1 LNHRLRLLVIGI
13 LVISFS
19 ISFVARM
26 QPADYGFEL
35 NEFDPFFNFRATK
48 FIVDNGYVEYFAW
61 HDDKSWY
68 PDGRNVS
75 ATSQVMLHITTAAL
89 YQSFGMGQSLY
100 DFTILFPVIIG
111 SLTTIVI
118 FALVRVL
125 GGTTAG
131 LLASL
136 FFAVSM
142 PVIIRGTVGWFKS
155 EPLGLFYGFLGVYL
169 FLSGIK
175 SDNGK
180 VSFFKLIAG
189 GVFVSLG
196 ISSWGGTQFFVILLV
211 LFFLGIPFLRK
222 DKKFITWALPVFV
235 SALLLTITIFE
246 RPGIG
251 FVLGY
256 GGLGL
261 IGSTVFVLSF
271 FQIQK
276 IKVKNNIRYG
286 FLLLGGFVLIGISSI
301 VTNAVS
307 LPSFRYLNAV
317 NPFLSS
323 DNTIVQSVAEHSS
336 VTMEQLFPSLSVLMI
351 FSGIGVWLLFHIKE
365 NQNFHI
371 KNDMILFALIIGFVG
386 IYISSAF
393 IRLEI
398 FGSIA
403 VIVLASIGVSL
414 LISNVLK
421 KHSKNSLSSIAKFS
435 FVVVIIVLLTIPVAL
450 PVNANWINVVKIP
463 PTILHGGTHFNI
475 TTNDWGDAL
484 EWIKGNTEH
493 DAVIAAWWDY
503 GYWITAIADRTT
515 LIDNATINQVQIKKV
530 AKIFLSTPDDA
541 WKQLTDMEVD
551 YVLVYIAAQKL
562 SNDIYSPFYALG
574 GGGDEDKKYWLLRI
588 AEMPLQEYLYS
599 DNVTG
604 TEKFWNSTL
613 LGKMIPFT
621 PLGYLDLSEYS
632 QAEDYQSG
640 YVLYLKDIKY
650 DSNSNEPLQLV
661 YTSPS
666 FDRISEGEVS
676 GIIIYKI
683 NTEYSSIP

>member
-1 LNHRLRLLVIGI
+1 
-13 LVISFS
+13 
-19 ISFVARM
+19 M

-89 YQSFGMGQSLY
+89 YQSFGMDQSLY

-196 ISSWGGTQFFVILLV
+196 ISSWGGSQFFVILLV

-235 SALLLTITIFE
+235 SALLLTIAMFE
-246 RPGIG
+246 RPGVG

-261 IGSTVFVLSF
+261 IGSTVFVLLF

-286 FLLLGGFVLIGISSI
+286 FLLLGGFVLVGISSI

-371 KNDMILFALIIGFVG
+371 KNDMVLFALIIGFVG

-435 FVVVIIVLLTIPVAL
+435 FVAVIIILLTIPVAL

-515 LIDNATINQVQIKKV
+515 LIDNATINQSQIKKV

-551 YVLVYIAAQKL
+551 YVLVYVAAQKL
-562 SNDIYSPFYALG
+562 SNDNYSPFYTLG
-574 GGGDEDKKYWLLRI
+574 GGGDEDKKYWILRI

-599 DNVTG
+599 DNATG

>member
-1 LNHRLRLLVIGI
+1 
-13 LVISFS
+13 
-19 ISFVARM
+19 M

-235 SALLLTITIFE
+235 SALLLTIAIFE
-246 RPGIG
+246 RPGAG

-286 FLLLGGFVLIGISSI
+286 FLLLGGFVLVGISSI

-435 FVVVIIVLLTIPVAL
+435 FVAVIIVLLTIPVAL

-562 SNDIYSPFYALG
+562 SNDNYSPFYVLG

-599 DNVTG
+599 DNATG

-683 NTEYSSIP
+683 NKEYDLIP

>member
-1 LNHRLRLLVIGI
+1 
-13 LVISFS
+13 
-19 ISFVARM
+19 M

-111 SLTTIVI
+111 SLTAIVI

-222 DKKFITWALPVFV
+222 DKKFITWAFPVFV
-235 SALLLTITIFE
+235 SALLLTIAIFE
-246 RPGIG
+246 RPGVG

-286 FLLLGGFVLIGISSI
+286 FLLLGGFVLVGISSI

-435 FVVVIIVLLTIPVAL
+435 FVAVIIILLTIPVAL

-515 LIDNATINQVQIKKV
+515 LIDNATINQSQIKKV

-551 YVLVYIAAQKL
+551 YVLVYVAAQKL

-574 GGGDEDKKYWLLRI
+574 GGGDEDKKYWILRI

-599 DNVTG
+599 DNATG

-683 NTEYSSIP
+683 NKEYSSIP

>member
-1 LNHRLRLLVIGI
+1 
-13 LVISFS
+13 
-19 ISFVARM
+19 M

-235 SALLLTITIFE
+235 SALLLTIAIFE
-246 RPGIG
+246 RPGAG

-261 IGSTVFVLSF
+261 IGSTVFVLLF

-435 FVVVIIVLLTIPVAL
+435 FVAVIIILLTIPVAL

-503 GYWITAIADRTT
+503 GYWITAIGDRTT
-515 LIDNATINQVQIKKV
+515 LIDNATINQAQIKKV

-551 YVLVYIAAQKL
+551 YVLVYVAAQKL

-574 GGGDEDKKYWLLRI
+574 GGCDEDKKYWLLRI

-599 DNVTG
+599 DNATG

-632 QAEDYQSG
+632 QAEDQSG

-650 DSNSNEPLQLV
+650 SSNSNEPLQMV

-683 NTEYSSIP
+683 NKEYDLIP

>member
-1 LNHRLRLLVIGI
+1 
-13 LVISFS
+13 
-19 ISFVARM
+19 M

-111 SLTTIVI
+111 SLTAIVI

-235 SALLLTITIFE
+235 SALLLTIAIFE

-286 FLLLGGFVLIGISSI
+286 FLLLGGFVLVGISSI

-371 KNDMILFALIIGFVG
+371 KNDMILFALIIGFIG

-393 IRLEI
+393 VRLEI

-435 FVVVIIVLLTIPVAL
+435 FVAVIIILLTIPVAL

-515 LIDNATINQVQIKKV
+515 LIDNATINQSQIKKV

-562 SNDIYSPFYALG
+562 SNDNYSPLYALG

-599 DNVTG
+599 DNATG

-632 QAEDYQSG
+632 QAEDQSG

-650 DSNSNEPLQLV
+650 SSNSNEPLQMV

-683 NTEYSSIP
+683 NKEYDLIP

>member
-1 LNHRLRLLVIGI
+1 
-13 LVISFS
+13 
-19 ISFVARM
+19 M

-142 PVIIRGTVGWFKS
+142 PVIIRGMVGWFKS

-196 ISSWGGTQFFVILLV
+196 ISSWGGSQFFVILLV

-222 DKKFITWALPVFV
+222 DKKFIAWALPVFV

-246 RPGIG
+246 RPGAG

-276 IKVKNNIRYG
+276 IKIKNNIRYG
-286 FLLLGGFVLIGISSI
+286 FLLLGGFVLVGISSI

-371 KNDMILFALIIGFVG
+371 KNDMVLFALIIGFVG

-435 FVVVIIVLLTIPVAL
+435 FVAVIIVLLTIPVAL

-515 LIDNATINQVQIKKV
+515 LIDNATINQTQIKKV

-541 WKQLTDMEVD
+541 WKQLTEMEVD
-551 YVLVYIAAQKL
+551 YVLVYVAAQKL

-574 GGGDEDKKYWLLRI
+574 GGGDEDKKYWILRI

-599 DNVTG
+599 DNATG

-650 DSNSNEPLQLV
+650 GSNSNEPLQLV

-683 NTEYSSIP
+683 NKEYSSIP

>member
-1 LNHRLRLLVIGI
+1 
-13 LVISFS
+13 
-19 ISFVARM
+19 M
-26 QPADYGFEL
+26 QPADYGLEL
-35 NEFDPFFNFRATK
+35 NEFDPFFNFRATQ

-89 YQSFGMGQSLY
+89 YQSFGMDQSLY

-235 SALLLTITIFE
+235 SALLLTIAIFE
-246 RPGIG
+246 RPGVG

-286 FLLLGGFVLIGISSI
+286 FLLLGGFVLVGISSI

-371 KNDMILFALIIGFVG
+371 KNDMVLFALIIGFIG

-393 IRLEI
+393 VRLEI

-435 FVVVIIVLLTIPVAL
+435 FVAVIIVLLTIPVAL

-463 PTILHGGTHFNI
+463 PTIVHGGTHFNI

-503 GYWITAIADRTT
+503 GYWITAIGDRTT
-515 LIDNATINQVQIKKV
+515 LIDNATINQSQIKKV

-562 SNDIYSPFYALG
+562 SNDNYSPLYALG

-599 DNVTG
+599 DNATG

-632 QAEDYQSG
+632 QAEDQSG

-650 DSNSNEPLQLV
+650 SSNSNEPLQMV

>member
-1 LNHRLRLLVIGI
+1 
-13 LVISFS
+13 
-19 ISFVARM
+19 M

-111 SLTTIVI
+111 SLTAIVI

-235 SALLLTITIFE
+235 SALLLTIAMFE
-246 RPGIG
+246 RPGVG

-286 FLLLGGFVLIGISSI
+286 FLLLGGFVLVGISSI

-435 FVVVIIVLLTIPVAL
+435 FVAVIIVLLTIPVAL

-515 LIDNATINQVQIKKV
+515 LIDNATINQTQIKKV

-599 DNVTG
+599 DNATG

-683 NTEYSSIP
+683 NKEYSSIP

>member
-1 LNHRLRLLVIGI
+1 
-13 LVISFS
+13 
-19 ISFVARM
+19 M

-111 SLTTIVI
+111 SLTAIVI

-235 SALLLTITIFE
+235 SALLLTIAIFE
-246 RPGIG
+246 RPGAG

-286 FLLLGGFVLIGISSI
+286 FLLLGGFVLVGISSI

-371 KNDMILFALIIGFVG
+371 KNDMVLFALIIGFVG

-435 FVVVIIVLLTIPVAL
+435 FVAVIIVLLTIPVAL

-515 LIDNATINQVQIKKV
+515 LIDNATINQAQIKKV

-599 DNVTG
+599 DNATG

-640 YVLYLKDIKY
+640 YVIYLKDIKY

-683 NTEYSSIP
+683 NKEYSLIP

>member
-1 LNHRLRLLVIGI
+1 
-13 LVISFS
+13 
-19 ISFVARM
+19 M

-48 FIVDNGYVEYFAW
+48 FIVDNGYFVYFNW

-235 SALLLTITIFE
+235 SAFLLTIAIFE
-246 RPGIG
+246 RPGAG

-286 FLLLGGFVLIGISSI
+286 FLLLGGFVLVGISSI

-323 DNTIVQSVAEHSS
+323 DNTIVQSIAEHSS

-435 FVVVIIVLLTIPVAL
+435 FVAVIIILLTVPVAL

-515 LIDNATINQVQIKKV
+515 LIDNATINQTQIKKV

-551 YVLVYIAAQKL
+551 YVLVYVAAQKL
-562 SNDIYSPFYALG
+562 SNDNYSPFYTLG
-574 GGGDEDKKYWLLRI
+574 GGGDEDKKYWILRI

-599 DNVTG
+599 DNATG

-632 QAEDYQSG
+632 QAEDDQSG

-650 DSNSNEPLQLV
+650 GSNNNEPLQLV

>member
-1 LNHRLRLLVIGI
+1 
-13 LVISFS
+13 
-19 ISFVARM
+19 M

-235 SALLLTITIFE
+235 SALLLTIAMFE
-246 RPGIG
+246 RPGAG

-286 FLLLGGFVLIGISSI
+286 FLLLGGFVLVGISSI

-435 FVVVIIVLLTIPVAL
+435 FVAVIIVLLTIPVAL

-515 LIDNATINQVQIKKV
+515 LIDNATINQTQIKKV

>member
-1 LNHRLRLLVIGI
+1 
-13 LVISFS
+13 
-19 ISFVARM
+19 M

-235 SALLLTITIFE
+235 SALLLTIAMFE
-246 RPGIG
+246 RPGVG

-261 IGSTVFVLSF
+261 IGSTVFVLLF

-286 FLLLGGFVLIGISSI
+286 FLLLGGFVLVGISSI

-435 FVVVIIVLLTIPVAL
+435 FVAVIIVLLTIPVAL

-515 LIDNATINQVQIKKV
+515 LIDNATINQAQIKKV

-599 DNVTG
+599 DNATG

-683 NTEYSSIP
+683 NKEYSSIP

>member
-1 LNHRLRLLVIGI
+1 
-13 LVISFS
+13 
-19 ISFVARM
+19 M

-235 SALLLTITIFE
+235 SALLLTIAMFE
-246 RPGIG
+246 RPGVG

-261 IGSTVFVLSF
+261 IGSTVFVLLF

-371 KNDMILFALIIGFVG
+371 KNDMVLFALIIGFVG

-421 KHSKNSLSSIAKFS
+421 KHSKNFLSSIAKFS

-484 EWIKGNTEH
+484 EWIKGNTER

-515 LIDNATINQVQIKKV
+515 LIDNATINQAQIIKV

-551 YVLVYIAAQKL
+551 YVLVYVAAQKL

-599 DNVTG
+599 DNATG

-650 DSNSNEPLQLV
+650 DSNSNEQLQLV

-683 NTEYSSIP
+683 NKEYSSIP

>member
-1 LNHRLRLLVIGI
+1 
-13 LVISFS
+13 
-19 ISFVARM
+19 M

-35 NEFDPFFNFRATK
+35 NEFDPFFNFRATQ

-89 YQSFGMGQSLY
+89 YQLFGMGQSLY

-235 SALLLTITIFE
+235 SALLLTIAMFE
-246 RPGIG
+246 RPGVG
-251 FVLGY
+251 FALGY

-261 IGSTVFVLSF
+261 IGSTVFVLLF

-435 FVVVIIVLLTIPVAL
+435 FVAVIIILLTIPVAL

-515 LIDNATINQVQIKKV
+515 LIDNATINQTQIKKV

>member
-1 LNHRLRLLVIGI
+1 
-13 LVISFS
+13 
-19 ISFVARM
+19 M

-196 ISSWGGTQFFVILLV
+196 ISSWGGSQFFVILLV

-235 SALLLTITIFE
+235 SALLLTIAMFE
-246 RPGIG
+246 RPGVG

-261 IGSTVFVLSF
+261 IGSTVFVLLF

-323 DNTIVQSVAEHSS
+323 DNTIVQSVSEHSS

-351 FSGIGVWLLFHIKE
+351 FSGIGIWLLFHIKE

-435 FVVVIIVLLTIPVAL
+435 FVAVIIILLTIPVAL

-515 LIDNATINQVQIKKV
+515 LIDNATINQTQIKKV

-541 WKQLTDMEVD
+541 WKQLTEMEVD
-551 YVLVYIAAQKL
+551 YVLVYVAAQKL

-599 DNVTG
+599 DNATG

-683 NTEYSSIP
+683 NKEYSSIP

>member
-1 LNHRLRLLVIGI
+1 MNHRLRLLVIGI

-142 PVIIRGTVGWFKS
+142 PVIIRGMVGWFKS

-235 SALLLTITIFE
+235 SALLLTIAIFE
-246 RPGIG
+246 RPGAG

-286 FLLLGGFVLIGISSI
+286 FLLLGGFVLVGISSI

-393 IRLEI
+393 VRLEI

-562 SNDIYSPFYALG
+562 SNDNYSPFYVLG

-599 DNVTG
+599 DNATG

-683 NTEYSSIP
+683 NKEYDLIP

>member
-1 LNHRLRLLVIGI
+1 
-13 LVISFS
+13 
-19 ISFVARM
+19 M

-118 FALVRVL
+118 FAMVRVL

-180 VSFFKLIAG
+180 ISFFKLIAG

-235 SALLLTITIFE
+235 SALLLTIAMFE
-246 RPGIG
+246 RPGLG

-286 FLLLGGFVLIGISSI
+286 FLLLGGFVLVGISSI

-435 FVVVIIVLLTIPVAL
+435 FVAVIIILLTIPVAL

-484 EWIKGNTEH
+484 EWIKGNTEP

-515 LIDNATINQVQIKKV
+515 LIDNATINQSQIKKV

-551 YVLVYIAAQKL
+551 YVLVYVAAEKL

-588 AEMPLQEYLYS
+588 AEMPLHDYLYS
-599 DNVTG
+599 DNTTG
-604 TEKFWNSTL
+604 TEKFWNNTL

-632 QAEDYQSG
+632 QGEDYQSG

-650 DSNSNEPLQLV
+650 SSNSNEPLQLV
-661 YTSPS
+661 YVSPS

-683 NTEYSSIP
+683 NKEYSSIP

>member
-1 LNHRLRLLVIGI
+1 
-13 LVISFS
+13 
-19 ISFVARM
+19 M

-35 NEFDPFFNFRATK
+35 NEFDPFFNFRATE

-111 SLTTIVI
+111 SLTAIVI

-235 SALLLTITIFE
+235 SALLLTIAMFE
-246 RPGIG
+246 RPGVG

-276 IKVKNNIRYG
+276 IKIKNNIRYG

-371 KNDMILFALIIGFVG
+371 KNDMVLFALIIGFVG

-435 FVVVIIVLLTIPVAL
+435 FVAVIIVLLTIPVAL

-562 SNDIYSPFYALG
+562 SNDNYSPFYVLG

-599 DNVTG
+599 DNATG

-683 NTEYSSIP
+683 NKEYDLIP

>member
-1 LNHRLRLLVIGI
+1 
-13 LVISFS
+13 
-19 ISFVARM
+19 M

-89 YQSFGMGQSLY
+89 YQSFGMDQSLY

-235 SALLLTITIFE
+235 SALLLTIAMFE
-246 RPGIG
+246 RPGVG

-261 IGSTVFVLSF
+261 IGSTVFVLLF

-286 FLLLGGFVLIGISSI
+286 FLLLGGFVLVGISSI

-435 FVVVIIVLLTIPVAL
+435 FVAVIIVLLTIPVAL

-503 GYWITAIADRTT
+503 GYWITAIGDRTT
-515 LIDNATINQVQIKKV
+515 LIDNATINQSQIKKV

-562 SNDIYSPFYALG
+562 SNDNYSPLYALG

-599 DNVTG
+599 DNATG

-683 NTEYSSIP
+683 NKEYDLIP

>member
-1 LNHRLRLLVIGI
+1 
-13 LVISFS
+13 
-19 ISFVARM
+19 M

-196 ISSWGGTQFFVILLV
+196 ISSWGGSQFFVILLV

-235 SALLLTITIFE
+235 SALLLTIAMFE
-246 RPGIG
+246 RPGVG

-261 IGSTVFVLSF
+261 IGSTVFVLLF

-371 KNDMILFALIIGFVG
+371 KNDMVLFALIIGFVG

-435 FVVVIIVLLTIPVAL
+435 FVAVIIILLTIPVAL

-551 YVLVYIAAQKL
+551 YVLVYIAAEKL
-562 SNDIYSPFYALG
+562 SNDNYSPFYTLG

-599 DNVTG
+599 DNATG

-632 QAEDYQSG
+632 QAEDQSG

-650 DSNSNEPLQLV
+650 DLNSNEPLQLV

-683 NTEYSSIP
+683 NKEYSSIP

>member
-1 LNHRLRLLVIGI
+1 
-13 LVISFS
+13 
-19 ISFVARM
+19 M

-235 SALLLTITIFE
+235 SALLLTIAMFE
-246 RPGIG
+246 RPGVG

-261 IGSTVFVLSF
+261 IGSTVFVLLF

-435 FVVVIIVLLTIPVAL
+435 FVAVIIVLLTIPVAL

-515 LIDNATINQVQIKKV
+515 LIDNATINQSQIKKV

-562 SNDIYSPFYALG
+562 SNDNYSPFYALG

-599 DNVTG
+599 DNATG
-604 TEKFWNSTL
+604 TEKFWNNTL

-683 NTEYSSIP
+683 NKEYSSIP

>member
-1 LNHRLRLLVIGI
+1 
-13 LVISFS
+13 
-19 ISFVARM
+19 M

-111 SLTTIVI
+111 SLTAIVI

-235 SALLLTITIFE
+235 SALLLTIAMFE
-246 RPGIG
+246 RPGVG

-286 FLLLGGFVLIGISSI
+286 FLLLGGFVLVGISSM

-403 VIVLASIGVSL
+403 VIILASIGVSL

-421 KHSKNSLSSIAKFS
+421 KHSKNSLSSIAKLS

-515 LIDNATINQVQIKKV
+515 LIDNATINQSQIKKV

-551 YVLVYIAAQKL
+551 YVLVYVAAQKL
-562 SNDIYSPFYALG
+562 SNDNYSPFYTLG
-574 GGGDEDKKYWLLRI
+574 GGGDEDKKYWILRI

-599 DNVTG
+599 DNATG

-632 QAEDYQSG
+632 QAEDDQSG

-650 DSNSNEPLQLV
+650 GSNNNEPLQLV

>member
-1 LNHRLRLLVIGI
+1 
-13 LVISFS
+13 
-19 ISFVARM
+19 M

-235 SALLLTITIFE
+235 SALLLTIAMFE
-246 RPGIG
+246 RPGVG

-286 FLLLGGFVLIGISSI
+286 FLLLGGFVLVGISSI

-435 FVVVIIVLLTIPVAL
+435 FVAVIIVLLTIPVAL

-515 LIDNATINQVQIKKV
+515 LIDNATINQTQIKKV

-599 DNVTG
+599 DNATG

-683 NTEYSSIP
+683 NKEYDLIP

>member
-1 LNHRLRLLVIGI
+1 
-13 LVISFS
+13 
-19 ISFVARM
+19 M

-235 SALLLTITIFE
+235 SALLLTIAIFE

-323 DNTIVQSVAEHSS
+323 DNTIVQSVSEHSS

-351 FSGIGVWLLFHIKE
+351 FSGIGIWLLFHIKE

-435 FVVVIIVLLTIPVAL
+435 FVAVIIVLLTIPVAL

-515 LIDNATINQVQIKKV
+515 LIDNATINQTQIKKV

-599 DNVTG
+599 DNATG

-683 NTEYSSIP
+683 NKEYSSIP

>member
-1 LNHRLRLLVIGI
+1 
-13 LVISFS
+13 
-19 ISFVARM
+19 M

-111 SLTTIVI
+111 SLTAIVI

-235 SALLLTITIFE
+235 SALLLTIAIFE
-246 RPGIG
+246 RPGAG

-286 FLLLGGFVLIGISSI
+286 FLLLGGFVLVGISSI

-371 KNDMILFALIIGFVG
+371 KNDMVLFALIIGFVG

-435 FVVVIIVLLTIPVAL
+435 FVAVIIVLLTIPVAL

-463 PTILHGGTHFNI
+463 PTIVHGGTHFNI

-503 GYWITAIADRTT
+503 GYWITAIGDRTT
-515 LIDNATINQVQIKKV
+515 LIDNATINQSQIKKV

-562 SNDIYSPFYALG
+562 SNDNYSPLYALG

-599 DNVTG
+599 DNATG

-632 QAEDYQSG
+632 QAEDQSG

-650 DSNSNEPLQLV
+650 SSNSNEPLQMV

-683 NTEYSSIP
+683 NKEYDLIP

>member
-1 LNHRLRLLVIGI
+1 
-13 LVISFS
+13 
-19 ISFVARM
+19 M

-35 NEFDPFFNFRATK
+35 NEFDPFFNFRATE

-89 YQSFGMGQSLY
+89 YQSFGMSQSLY

-111 SLTTIVI
+111 SLTAIVI

-235 SALLLTITIFE
+235 SALLLTIAIFE
-246 RPGIG
+246 RPGAG

-276 IKVKNNIRYG
+276 IKVKNNFRYG
-286 FLLLGGFVLIGISSI
+286 FLLLGGFVLVGISSI

-371 KNDMILFALIIGFVG
+371 KNDMVLFALIIGFVG

-435 FVVVIIVLLTIPVAL
+435 FVAVIIVLLTIPVAL

-562 SNDIYSPFYALG
+562 SNDNYSPFYVLG

-599 DNVTG
+599 DNATG

-683 NTEYSSIP
+683 NKEYDLIP

>member
-1 LNHRLRLLVIGI
+1 MNHRLRLLIIGI

-235 SALLLTITIFE
+235 SALLLTIAIFE
-246 RPGIG
+246 RPGVG

-261 IGSTVFVLSF
+261 IGSTVFVLLF

-276 IKVKNNIRYG
+276 IKIKNNIRYG
-286 FLLLGGFVLIGISSI
+286 FLLLGGFVLVGISSI

-435 FVVVIIVLLTIPVAL
+435 FVAVIIVLLTIPVAL

-562 SNDIYSPFYALG
+562 SNDNYSPFYALG

-599 DNVTG
+599 DNATG

-683 NTEYSSIP
+683 NKEYSSIP

>member
-1 LNHRLRLLVIGI
+1 
-13 LVISFS
+13 
-19 ISFVARM
+19 M

-235 SALLLTITIFE
+235 SALLLTIAMFE
-246 RPGIG
+246 RPGLG

-435 FVVVIIVLLTIPVAL
+435 FVAVIIILLTIPVAL

-515 LIDNATINQVQIKKV
+515 LIDNATINQSQIKKV

-551 YVLVYIAAQKL
+551 YVLVYVAAQKL

-574 GGGDEDKKYWLLRI
+574 GGGDEDKKYWILRI

-599 DNVTG
+599 DNATG
-604 TEKFWNSTL
+604 TEKFWNNTL

-683 NTEYSSIP
+683 NKEYSSIP

>member
-1 LNHRLRLLVIGI
+1 
-13 LVISFS
+13 
-19 ISFVARM
+19 M

-235 SALLLTITIFE
+235 SALLLTIAIFE
-246 RPGIG
+246 RPGVG

-261 IGSTVFVLSF
+261 IGSTVFVLLF

-286 FLLLGGFVLIGISSI
+286 FLLLGGFVLVGISSI

-435 FVVVIIVLLTIPVAL
+435 FVAVIIVLLTIPVAL

-515 LIDNATINQVQIKKV
+515 LIDNATINQTQIKKV

-599 DNVTG
+599 DNATG
-604 TEKFWNSTL
+604 TEKFWNNTL

-683 NTEYSSIP
+683 NKEYDLIP

>member
-1 LNHRLRLLVIGI
+1 
-13 LVISFS
+13 
-19 ISFVARM
+19 M

-222 DKKFITWALPVFV
+222 DKKFIAWALPVFV

-246 RPGIG
+246 RPGVD

-276 IKVKNNIRYG
+276 IKIKNNIRYG
-286 FLLLGGFVLIGISSI
+286 FLLLGGFVLIGISFI
-301 VTNAVS
+301 ATNAVS

-371 KNDMILFALIIGFVG
+371 KNDMVLFALIIGFVG

-435 FVVVIIVLLTIPVAL
+435 FVAVIIVLLTIPVAL

-562 SNDIYSPFYALG
+562 SNDNYSPFYVLG

-599 DNVTG
+599 DNATG

-683 NTEYSSIP
+683 NKEYDLIP

>member
-1 LNHRLRLLVIGI
+1 
-13 LVISFS
+13 
-19 ISFVARM
+19 M

-111 SLTTIVI
+111 SLTAIVI

-235 SALLLTITIFE
+235 SALLLTIAMFE
-246 RPGIG
+246 RPGVG

-286 FLLLGGFVLIGISSI
+286 FLLLGGFVLVGISSI

-435 FVVVIIVLLTIPVAL
+435 FVAVIIVLLTIPVAL

-515 LIDNATINQVQIKKV
+515 LIDNATINQAQIKKV

-551 YVLVYIAAQKL
+551 YVLVYVAAQKL

-599 DNVTG
+599 DNATG

-640 YVLYLKDIKY
+640 YVIYLKDIKY

-683 NTEYSSIP
+683 NKEYDLIP

>member
-1 LNHRLRLLVIGI
+1 
-13 LVISFS
+13 
-19 ISFVARM
+19 M

-111 SLTTIVI
+111 SLTAIVI

-142 PVIIRGTVGWFKS
+142 PVIIRGTVGWVKS

-261 IGSTVFVLSF
+261 IGSTVFVLLF

-286 FLLLGGFVLIGISSI
+286 FLLLGGFVLVGISSI

-403 VIVLASIGVSL
+403 VIVLASIGISL

-435 FVVVIIVLLTIPVAL
+435 FVAVIIELLTIPVAL

-551 YVLVYIAAQKL
+551 YVLVYIAAEKL
-562 SNDIYSPFYALG
+562 SNDNYSPFYTLG
-574 GGGDEDKKYWLLRI
+574 GGGDEDKKYWILRI

-599 DNVTG
+599 DNATG

-632 QAEDYQSG
+632 QAEDDQSG

-650 DSNSNEPLQLV
+650 GSNNNEPLQLV

>member
-1 LNHRLRLLVIGI
+1 
-13 LVISFS
+13 
-19 ISFVARM
+19 M

-111 SLTTIVI
+111 SLTAIVI

-136 FFAVSM
+136 FFSVSM

-235 SALLLTITIFE
+235 SALLLTIAMFE
-246 RPGIG
+246 RPGVG

-261 IGSTVFVLSF
+261 IGSTVFVLLF

-286 FLLLGGFVLIGISSI
+286 FLLLGGFVLVGISSI

-435 FVVVIIVLLTIPVAL
+435 FVAVIIVLLTIPVAL

-515 LIDNATINQVQIKKV
+515 LIDNATINQAQIKKV

-551 YVLVYIAAQKL
+551 YVLVYVAAQKL

-599 DNVTG
+599 DNATG
-604 TEKFWNSTL
+604 TEKFWNNTL

-621 PLGYLDLSEYS
+621 PLGYLDLSAYS

>member
-1 LNHRLRLLVIGI
+1 
-13 LVISFS
+13 
-19 ISFVARM
+19 M

-155 EPLGLFYGFLGVYL
+155 EPLGRFYGFLGVYL

-196 ISSWGGTQFFVILLV
+196 ISSWGGSQFFVILLV

-235 SALLLTITIFE
+235 SALLLTIAMFE
-246 RPGIG
+246 RPGVG

-261 IGSTVFVLSF
+261 IGSTVFVLLF

-286 FLLLGGFVLIGISSI
+286 FLLLGGFVLVGISSI

-435 FVVVIIVLLTIPVAL
+435 FVAVIIVLLTIPVAL

-503 GYWITAIADRTT
+503 GYWITAIADRTP
-515 LIDNATINQVQIKKV
+515 LIDNGTFNQTQIKKV
-530 AKIFLSTPDDA
+530 A
-541 WKQLTDMEVD
+541 
-551 YVLVYIAAQKL
+551 
-562 SNDIYSPFYALG
+562 
-574 GGGDEDKKYWLLRI
+574 
-588 AEMPLQEYLYS
+588 
-599 DNVTG
+599 
-604 TEKFWNSTL
+604 
-613 LGKMIPFT
+613 
-621 PLGYLDLSEYS
+621 
-632 QAEDYQSG
+632 
-640 YVLYLKDIKY
+640 
-650 DSNSNEPLQLV
+650 
-661 YTSPS
+661 
-666 FDRISEGEVS
+666 
-676 GIIIYKI
+676 
-683 NTEYSSIP
+683 

>member
-1 LNHRLRLLVIGI
+1 
-13 LVISFS
+13 
-19 ISFVARM
+19 M

-235 SALLLTITIFE
+235 SALLLTIAMFE
-246 RPGIG
+246 RPGVG

-286 FLLLGGFVLIGISSI
+286 FLLLGGFVLVGISSI

-435 FVVVIIVLLTIPVAL
+435 FVAVIIVLLTIPVAL

-515 LIDNATINQVQIKKV
+515 LIDNATINQSQIKKV

-599 DNVTG
+599 DNATG

-683 NTEYSSIP
+683 NKEYSSIP

>member
-1 LNHRLRLLVIGI
+1 
-13 LVISFS
+13 
-19 ISFVARM
+19 M

-196 ISSWGGTQFFVILLV
+196 ISSWGGSQFFVILLV

-235 SALLLTITIFE
+235 SALLLTIAMFE
-246 RPGIG
+246 RPGVG

-261 IGSTVFVLSF
+261 IGSTVFVLLF

-286 FLLLGGFVLIGISSI
+286 FLLLGGFVLVGISSI

-421 KHSKNSLSSIAKFS
+421 KHSKNFLSSIAKFS

-515 LIDNATINQVQIKKV
+515 LIDNATINQSQIKKV

-551 YVLVYIAAQKL
+551 YVLVYVAAQKL

-574 GGGDEDKKYWLLRI
+574 GGGDEDKKYWILRI

-599 DNVTG
+599 DNATG
-604 TEKFWNSTL
+604 TEKFWNNTL

-640 YVLYLKDIKY
+640 YVLYLKDVKY
-650 DSNSNEPLQLV
+650 GSNSNEPLQLV

-683 NTEYSSIP
+683 NK

>member
-1 LNHRLRLLVIGI
+1 
-13 LVISFS
+13 
-19 ISFVARM
+19 M

-111 SLTTIVI
+111 SLTAIVI

-235 SALLLTITIFE
+235 SALLLTIAIFE
-246 RPGIG
+246 RPGAG

-435 FVVVIIVLLTIPVAL
+435 FVAVIIVLLTIPVAL

-515 LIDNATINQVQIKKV
+515 LIDNATINQTQIKKV

-599 DNVTG
+599 DNATG
-604 TEKFWNSTL
+604 TEKFWNNTL

-650 DSNSNEPLQLV
+650 ASNSNEPLQLV

>member
-1 LNHRLRLLVIGI
+1 
-13 LVISFS
+13 
-19 ISFVARM
+19 M

-142 PVIIRGTVGWFKS
+142 PVIIRGMVGWFKS

-196 ISSWGGTQFFVILLV
+196 ISSWGGSQFFVILLV

-235 SALLLTITIFE
+235 SALLLTIAMFE
-246 RPGIG
+246 RPGVG

-261 IGSTVFVLSF
+261 IGSTVFVLLF

-421 KHSKNSLSSIAKFS
+421 KHSKNSLSSITKFS

-541 WKQLTDMEVD
+541 WKQLTEMEVD
-551 YVLVYIAAQKL
+551 YVLVYVAAQKL

-599 DNVTG
+599 DNATG

-640 YVLYLKDIKY
+640 YVIYLKDIKY

-683 NTEYSSIP
+683 NKEYGLIP